1 MASEIDNKYLVFR
14 VEETY
19 AISLAKVEKIIAYHD
34 VTSVPETP
42 AYIAGV
48 INLFGHV
55 VPVISMR
62 TRMGKRER
70 GMDDPAY
77 IIIAD
82 IDGTRL
88 GLIVDEVLDMVV
100 IPEETLSAP
109 THRATTALP
118 LVKAIGAL
126 EDDTMVLV
134 LDWDNLLSNDDLEQ
148 IAETE

>member
-14 VEETY
+14 VDETY
-19 AISLAKVEKIIAYHD
+19 ALSLAKVEKIIACRA

-62 TRMGKRER
+62 SRMRKRKS
-70 GMDDPAY
+70 DTDAHTC
-77 IIIAD
+77 IIVAD

-88 GLIVDEVLDMVV
+88 GLIVDEVLDMVT

-109 THRATTALP
+109 AHRAASTSP
-118 LVKAIGAL
+118 LVKAIGTL

-134 LDWDNLLSNDDLEQ
+134 LDSDKLMPGKDLEQ
-148 IAETE
+148 ISEME